1 MEEKRSIQ
9 LKESKVMKK
18 MQKFVEQ
25 IDWSWYVADITK
37 EQATEYE
44 SYLDGIEKGE
54 DVEEP
59 EWLHELDYKMVKDKQ
74 PGDTEEFEII
84 ED

>member
-37 EQATEYE
+37 EQAIEYE

-59 EWLHELDYKMVKDKQ
+59 EWLHELDYEMVKDKQ